1 MKKVFVLLFAAVI
14 AAKSFAATTPAE
26 TSNFELSLDF
36 KEIASELE
44 LDWEFVPV
52 LKTAGKNLQK
62 RVAHLSEVAPE
73 KRQEKLSEY
82 VLNNLGT
89 VKTFTTAEQYR
100 TYLTLLNRQFNENRL
115 NGILFGYDEFE
126 YIAEK

>member
-1 MKKVFVLLFAAVI
+1 MLVV
-14 AAKSFAATTPAE
+14 KSFAATTPAE
-26 TSNFELSLDF
+26 TSNFALNLNF

-44 LDWEFVPV
+44 LEWEYIPV
-52 LKTAGKNLQK
+52 LKSAGKNLEKQ
-62 RVAHLSEVAPE
+62 VARLSEVAPE

-89 VKTFTTAEQYR
+89 VKAFTTAEQYR
-100 TYLTLLNRQFNENRL
+100 SYLTMLNRKFNECHL
-115 NGILFGYDEFE
+115 NALLFGYDDVE